1 MSTLITTNIQGV
13 QSVKYD
19 ASTTA
24 MTIDSTGRVL
34 QPNKP
39 AFAIRLQS
47 TSSTDFTSGVTL
59 AGSTYYQSSTL
70 EEQGGSN
77 FNVSNGRFVAPVTG
91 FYFFHFGGRFDS
103 FSGSYLYVTLEG
115 SKQIGRYLSSLQ
127 ATYLNPTVS
136 GACQLDANEY
146 INVVVTSNGD
156 SSVSINSDSYFS
168 GFMIG

>member
-24 MTIDSTGRVL
+24 MTIDSNGRVA

-39 AFAIRLQS
+39 AFHIRLQS
-47 TSSTDFTSGVTL
+47 TSTTDFTSGVNL
-59 AGSTYYQSSTL
+59 AGTTYYQSATL

-77 FNVSNGRFVAPVTG
+77 FNVSTGRFTAPVTG
-91 FYFFHFGGRFDS
+91 FYFFHFQARFDA
-103 FSGSYLYVTLEG
+103 FAGSYLYITLDG
-115 SKQIGRYLSSLQ
+115 SKQIGRHLSSVQ
-127 ATYLNPTVS
+127 STYLNPSVS
-136 GACQLDANEY
+136 AACQLDAGEY
-146 INVVVTSNGD
+146 IKVQVVSNGD
-156 SSVSINSDSYFS
+156 SGVSINSDSYFS